1 MKKAKAADRHHV
13 GARAGGPHLAVAT
26 AARRVPAGCA
36 PDDPRL
42 YFNRELSWMD
52 YAWRL
57 LARAIDARLPLPDR
71 VRALA
76 ETAGFLDEFFSKRV
90 GGLKRQLLSSVSA
103 TGPDAYTVREQLS
116 LVRQA
121 AVPLYGAMAA
131 TWQQDI
137 RPSLGRVGIP
147 VLCDYDALSAD
158 QTTEIRRVFEQHTL
172 PTLTPLAVD
181 PGHPFPFI
189 SNLSQSLAVT
199 LRHPKRGTRHFAR
212 VKIPRLQGGWMRLTG
227 GVISLQEVVRHN
239 LDDLFRGMDITGAYA
254 FRVTRNADV
263 RHNEEEADDLLT
275 MISDHLR
282 KRRFAPVVRLE
293 VERSM
298 PKNVRRLLMRHLLIG
313 ADDVYEGTVL
323 LDPSDC
329 LAVASLGEPECAS
342 PGYTPAVPP
351 AFSDSHSL
359 FDVIRSKDI
368 LLHHPYESF
377 QESVLRFVEEAA
389 GDARVLA
396 IKQTLYRTSEDSLI
410 LAALMRAA
418 KAGKQVA
425 VHVEAKA
432 RYDEEQNLAWG
443 QRLEDAGVSVTYG
456 LPRLKTH
463 AKVTLVV
470 RREDQLTETF
480 CHIGTGN
487 YNSES
492 ASTHSDV
499 GILTA
504 DPDIGA
510 DITDLFNFL
519 TGYAPVQDFRRIL
532 VAPAGM
538 RRAFVDLIRREADS
552 AGYIVAAM
560 NELDDAAII
569 KELYRAAAAG
579 ARVDLVVR
587 GPCRLRP
594 GLAGYSKNIRVVS
607 IVGRFTENLRIFSFG
622 AGDAAK
628 VFIGSADWR
637 RYHLDDRVEVAVPVQ
652 CPDVKR
658 RLSRFLS
665 GAVAEQH
672 LAWELGPGGAYRHR
686 RGPPPG
692 LHERLMA
699 EAAQ

>member
-1 MKKAKAADRHHV
+1 MKKTKAADRHHV
-13 GARAGGPHLAVAT
+13 GAWDGAPRLAVAT
-26 AARRVPAGCA
+26 AARKLPAGCA

-57 LARAIDARLPLPDR
+57 LARAMDSRIPLLERL
-71 VRALA
+71 RALA
-76 ETAGFLDEFFSKRV
+76 ETASFLDEFFSKRV
-90 GGLKRQLLSSVSA
+90 GGLKRQLLSSVTA

-121 AVPLYGAMAA
+121 AVPLYDAMAA
-131 TWQQDI
+131 TWKNDI
-137 RPSLGRVGIP
+137 RPSLGQAGMHVIW
-147 VLCDYDALSAD
+147 DYGALTDAQAAEL
-158 QTTEIRRVFEQHTL
+158 RRVFVEHIL

-189 SNLSQSLAVT
+189 SNLSRSLAVT
-199 LRHPKRGTRHFAR
+199 VRHPKRGTRHFAR
-212 VKIPRLQGGWMRLTG
+212 VKVPRLHGGWIKLTG

-254 FRVTRNADV
+254 FRVTRNADL

-282 KRRFAPVVRLE
+282 RRRFAPVVRLE

-298 PKNVRRLLMRHLLIG
+298 PRKLHRLLMRHLLIDT
-313 ADDVYEGTVL
+313 DDIYEATAL

-329 LAVASLGEPECAS
+329 LELASLAEPECA
-342 PGYTPAVPP
+342 GAFVAAAPP
-351 AFSDSHSL
+351 AFSGDRSL
-359 FDVIRSKDI
+359 FDVIRTKDI

-377 QESVLRFVEEAA
+377 QESVLRFVKEAA
-389 GDARVLA
+389 DDPHVLA
-396 IKQTLYRTSEDSLI
+396 IKQTLYRTSEDSMI

-418 KAGKQVA
+418 QAGKQVA

-443 QRLEDAGVSVTYG
+443 QRLEDSGVSVTYG

-470 RREDQLTETF
+470 RSEDEVTETF

-499 GILTA
+499 GILTVDA
-504 DPDIGA
+504 DIGA

-519 TGYAPVQDFRRIL
+519 TGYAPVQDFRKVI

-538 RRAFVDLIRREADS
+538 RQAFINLIRREAAD
-552 AGYIVAAM
+552 AGHIMAAM

-569 KELYRAAAAG
+569 QELYRAAAAG
-579 ARVDLVVR
+579 ARIDLVVR

-594 GLAGYSKNIRVVS
+594 GLAGYSENIRVVS

-622 AGDAAK
+622 AGDAPDLF
-628 VFIGSADWR
+628 VGSADWR
-637 RYHLDDRVEVAVPVQ
+637 RYHLDERVEVAVPVL
-652 CPDVKR
+652 CPELR
-658 RLSRFLS
+658 GRLMTLLT
-665 GAVAEQH
+665 GAVGEQH
-672 LAWELGPGGAYRHR
+672 LAWELGPSGAYRHR
-686 RGPPPG
+686 RGPGPG